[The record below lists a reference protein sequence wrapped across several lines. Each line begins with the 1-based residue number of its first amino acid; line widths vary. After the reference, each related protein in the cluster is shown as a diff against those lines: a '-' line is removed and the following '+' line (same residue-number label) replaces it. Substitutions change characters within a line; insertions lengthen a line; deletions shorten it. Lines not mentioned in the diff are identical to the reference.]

1 VAYYMGDYYRG
12 DFWSKLGKGIKRVG
26 RDIGRAA
33 KAVAPIAG
41 IVLPAVGAATLVGR
55 AYSTSKRIKEAG
67 RTARALGQAYVQ
79 PLQSVPGGIA
89 AAAPLVKQ
97 PPAPV
102 LVSGMGIAPVSAPTL
117 APGLSTTTAARRT
130 RAARAGY
137 RRRKTAKRR
146 TTTTRRRTRR
156 RPRRRS

>member
-1 VAYYMGDYYRG
+1 MGDYYRG

-67 RTARALGQAYVQ
+67 RTARALGQSYVQ
-79 PLQSVPGGIA
+79 PLQSVPGGIGA
-89 AAAPLVKQ
+89 APPLVKQ
-97 PPAPV
+97 PPAPI
-102 LVSGMGIAPVSAPTL
+102 LVSGVGIAPVS